1 VRRAAFEPYVEE
13 IWGWD
18 DAYQRQL
25 ADREFDETPV
35 EIIEERGM
43 PVGYLCVLRQEDHDF
58 IDEIA
63 LLPEAQGRGV
73 GSALVQDVMQAARD
87 RGVPVRLSVLVNNP
101 ARRLYESLGFRITRT
116 EHPRVKMEWL
126 PDQPRD

>member
-25 ADREFDETPV
+25 ADREFHETPV
-35 EIIEERGM
+35 EIIEERGT
-43 PVGYLCVLRQEDHDF
+43 PVGYLCVLRREDHDF

-101 ARRLYESLGFRITRT
+101 ARRLYESLGFRVTRI
-116 EHPRVKMEWL
+116 EHPRVKMEWI